1 MIAKGRPAVPNE
13 SLFVPRGALN
23 HAAARRHAPGPVV
36 RPERDTTRYHQFAV
50 VPFSAALGL
59 CKTALCEPL
68 AAGLR
73 IQDGRTGG
81 AVFRSR

>member
-1 MIAKGRPAVPNE
+1 MTPAVPNG
-13 SLFVPRGALN
+13 SLFVPRGRLS

-50 VPFSAALGL
+50 VRFSAALGPRKIVL
-59 CKTALCEPL
+59 YEPF

-73 IQDGRTGG
+73 IQDGRTGD